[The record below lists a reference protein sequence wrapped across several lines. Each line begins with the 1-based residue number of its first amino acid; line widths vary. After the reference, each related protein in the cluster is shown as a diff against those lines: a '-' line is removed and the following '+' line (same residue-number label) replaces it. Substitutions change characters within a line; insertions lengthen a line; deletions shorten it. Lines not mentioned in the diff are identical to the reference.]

1 MAIKVGING
10 FGRIGRNVLRTSL
23 HDTNLEFVAV
33 NDLTDPKTLAH
44 LLKYDSILGN
54 LPNKISAG
62 ADSITSTAA
71 DIKVFAEKDPAK
83 LPWESVGAQVVIEST
98 GRFTDA
104 EDAKKHLR
112 GPVKK
117 VIISAPAKNE
127 DVTLVLGV
135 NEGVY
140 DPAKHHIIS
149 NASCTTNCLAP
160 IAKVLH
166 DNFKIVSGSM
176 TTIHSYTN
184 DQVILDFPHKDL
196 RRARA
201 AALSMIPTSTGAAKA
216 LKLVIPEMAG
226 KLDGFAIRVP
236 TPNVSVVDL
245 VAVVEKKTT
254 KEEVNAAM
262 KKASEAGPLKGYL
275 GYEENELVSADF
287 KGDPRSSIVDAL
299 STLVVGGTLV
309 KVLSW
314 YDNEWGYSNR
324 VRDLINYLGKQGT
337 VNLWRGHS
345 CPRCSFTQMHESSA
359 GGFCATGRRSRIAGS
374 ARPRHSSCNTFW

>member
-10 FGRIGRNVLRTSL
+10 FGRIGRNVLRTALS
-23 HDTNLEFVAV
+23 DSNLEFVAV

-54 LPNKISAG
+54 LPHKITAG
-62 ADSITSTAA
+62 ADSISIDGKA
-71 DIKVFAEKDPAK
+71 IKVFAEKDPAK

-104 EDAKKHLR
+104 NDAKKHLR

-127 DVTLVLGV
+127 DITLVLGV
-135 NEGVY
+135 NHEKY
-140 DPAKHHIIS
+140 DAAKHHIIS

-166 DNFKIVSGSM
+166 DNFKIVSGTM

-184 DQVILDFPHKDL
+184 DQVILDFPHQDL

-226 KLDGFAIRVP
+226 KLDGFAMRVP

-245 VAVVEKKTT
+245 VAFVENKTS

-262 KKASEAGPLKGYL
+262 KKASESGPLKGYL
-275 GYEENELVSADF
+275 SYEENELVSADY
-287 KGDPRSSIVDAL
+287 KGNPFSSIVDAPM
-299 STLVVGGTLV
+299 TLVVGGNCV
-309 KVLSW
+309 KVISW
-314 YDNEWGYSNR
+314 YDNEWGYSCR
-324 VRDLINYLGKQGT
+324 VRDLINYLGSKG
-337 VNLWRGHS
+337 L
-345 CPRCSFTQMHESSA
+345 
-359 GGFCATGRRSRIAGS
+359 
-374 ARPRHSSCNTFW
+374 